1 MHYYTITIATA
12 TATSTVTTTMTTT
25 TTNKTKKKNLML
37 YSSNSAEVVQ
47 TATGQ
52 QEGNRNKEQSGST
65 EQGIRNTRKR
75 RTDRQ

>member
-1 MHYYTITIATA
+1 MHYYTSTAATA
-12 TATSTVTTTMTTT
+12 TATSTVTTTMATTT
-25 TTNKTKKKNLML
+25 INKAKKKNLML
-37 YSSNSAEVVQ
+37 YSANTAEVVQ
-47 TATGQ
+47 AATGQ